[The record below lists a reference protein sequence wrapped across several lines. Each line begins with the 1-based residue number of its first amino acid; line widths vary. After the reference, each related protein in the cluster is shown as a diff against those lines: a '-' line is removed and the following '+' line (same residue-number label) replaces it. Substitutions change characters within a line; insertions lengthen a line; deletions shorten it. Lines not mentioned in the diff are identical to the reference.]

1 MSLRKKNGGNEK
13 MKSDPKKI
21 KRLYAKGLMKIF
33 RDSIAEEIAS
43 GEKEFLNRNNLPSEG
58 VLIYTSGHSP

>member
-1 MSLRKKNGGNEK
+1 

-43 GEKEFLNRNNLPSEG
+43 GDKEFLNRNNHPSEG

>member
-1 MSLRKKNGGNEK
+1 MKN
-13 MKSDPKKI
+13 DPKKI

-43 GEKEFLNRNNLPSEG
+43 GEKDFLNLFFHASAAA
-58 VLIYTSGHSP
+58 VIYTSGHSP

>member
-1 MSLRKKNGGNEK
+1 

-43 GEKEFLNRNNLPSEG
+43 GEKEFLNGFFLATAG
-58 VLIYTSGHSP
+58 AVIYTSGHSP

>member
-1 MSLRKKNGGNEK
+1 MENNLRKY
-13 MKSDPKKI
+13 
-21 KRLYAKGLMKIF
+21 YASGLMKIF

>member
-1 MSLRKKNGGNEK
+1 

-43 GEKEFLNRNNLPSEG
+43 G
-58 VLIYTSGHSP
+58 

>member
-1 MSLRKKNGGNEK
+1 

-21 KRLYAKGLMKIF
+21 KRLYAKGLRKIF

-43 GEKEFLNRNNLPSEG
+43 GEKEFLNRNNLPSAG